1 MAKKYDFKYGFNFPK
16 QPPQDKGRKMG
27 ENDTEPF
34 IPKNTRAT
42 KKTVKRKNTKVTD
55 PRVKFL
61 HYCDEFP
68 IDYFQIPRP
77 LRTPLYGGSN
87 ITDSHCALYALTLLG
102 VPHDVDIT
110 HELKPIGW
118 LVGPHLL
125 MDMLDRDW
133 SLTFDGSRL
142 IYTLKENPW
151 LIVTDSTVQLALG
164 ILRVKCEQGTPRESK
179 WAKQILK
186 EIGLKLFIPERAKKR
201 RVDEI
206 TLRYYSNNPA
216 RLIAAVKLYESVIK
230 RFWNQR
236 FERIG
241 EEKKIE
247 YIGEAF
253 RIIFKNNMPSPL
265 FSNLKE
271 STRIDSPINAALSLI
286 EYETSSEYEP
296 LRTMYYKK
304 VDEIGLSEIYF
315 NLDRITS
322 NKGLE
327 AQYIRKLKKA
337 FTGK

>member
-1 MAKKYDFKYGFNFPK
+1 MTKKDDYKYSSNFPE
-16 QPPQDKGRKMG
+16 QPPKDKGRKKG

-34 IPKNTRAT
+34 IPKNTWAT
-42 KKTVKRKNTKVTD
+42 KRTVKRKKNKVTD

-68 IDYFQIPRP
+68 IDHFQIPRP
-77 LRTPLYGGSN
+77 LRTPLYGGSD

-110 HELKPIGW
+110 YDLKPIGW
-118 LVGPHLL
+118 LNGPHLL
-125 MDMLDRDW
+125 IDGLGQDW

-151 LIVTDSTVQLALG
+151 LIVTDSTVQLAIG

-179 WAKQILK
+179 WAKKILK
-186 EIGLKLFIPERAKKR
+186 EIGINLLIPERAKR
-201 RVDEI
+201 RRSEEI
-206 TLRYYSNNPA
+206 SLRYFSNNPA
-216 RLIAAVKLYESVIK
+216 RLIASVKLYESVITS
-230 RFWNQR
+230 FWNQR
-236 FERIG
+236 YKRIG
-241 EEKKIE
+241 PEKKLE

-253 RIIFKNNMPSPL
+253 RIIFKENMPSPM

-271 STRIDSPINAALSLI
+271 STRIDSPINAALSFI

-304 VDEIGLSEIYF
+304 VDEISLSEIYF

-322 NKGLE
+322 NKGLV
-327 AQYIRKLKKA
+327 AQYIRKLKKV